1 MRGGGC
7 GAGSAWSP
15 RRGERGLRG
24 RGEWPLPPPPP
35 LGSSAAGSGSARIA
49 HQHSHSSAT
58 IGILRTTAIQMKP
71 HVIGAMVPGVGVTM
85 RRVSDV
91 GLFGPQS
98 VTWRVNREGVLLL
111 GGGAAIIMQVAHP
124 LVGAGVAEHSNY
136 REDPWGRLYR
146 TLDIT
151 TSVVFGSTEKAHD
164 ASERLRGVHRRVH
177 GLTREPGGRYPAGTK
192 YSANDPK
199 LGMWVH
205 ATLINT
211 ALQVYTA
218 YVGPLSQAEKLR
230 YYEEQLLL
238 GEMFGVPRDRQPQ
251 TLAEFHEY
259 FDHMVETELAVTDA
273 LLDVV
278 DATMRPELP
287 FVARPLVEG
296 LNLATVSLL
305 PPRLR
310 DELGLDW
317 GPNRRRLTH
326 ASRAV
331 IRRALPVLP
340 RLLREFPP
348 ARSADRRAATAA

>member
-1 MRGGGC
+1 
-7 GAGSAWSP
+7 
-15 RRGERGLRG
+15 
-24 RGEWPLPPPPP
+24 
-35 LGSSAAGSGSARIA
+35 
-49 HQHSHSSAT
+49 
-58 IGILRTTAIQMKP
+58 
-71 HVIGAMVPGVGVTM
+71 MVPGSGGSIHS
-85 RRVSDV
+85 VSDA
-91 GLFGPQS
+91 GLFGPES

-151 TSVVFGSTEKAHD
+151 TSVVFGSTEKAHE
-164 ASERLRGVHRRVH
+164 ASERLRAVHTRVH
-177 GLTREPGGRYPAGTK
+177 GVTTEPGGRHPTGTK

-199 LGMWVH
+199 LAMWVH
-205 ATLINT
+205 ATLVDT

-218 YVGPLSQAEKLR
+218 YVRPLAHEEKVR
-230 YYEEQLLL
+230 YYEEQRLL
-238 GEMFGVPRDRQPQ
+238 GEMFGVPRSEQPP
-251 TLAEFHEY
+251 TLGEFYEY
-259 FDHMVETELAVTDA
+259 FDHMVENELAVTSA
-273 LLDVV
+273 LTDVV

-305 PPRLR
+305 PQRLR
-310 DELGLDW
+310 DELGLEW
-317 GPNRRRLTH
+317 GANRRRLAV

-348 ARSADRRAATAA
+348 ARSADRRAAAAA